1 MTKQLPTEF
10 IGLPAEK
17 LPKHVAIIM
26 DGNGRWAK
34 SKGKTRTTG
43 HREGMKRIIST
54 VRTCSDI
61 GIKYLTLYAFSVE
74 NWKRPRTE
82 IDFLFSLL
90 VEFLRREIE
99 ELHRNNVKLTVIGE
113 ISKIPSTA
121 LAEIN
126 KGIEKTKNNT
136 GLTLCIALNYGG
148 RQEIVNAAKKLAA
161 ECLTGK
167 IKPEDIT
174 ETLFA
179 RKLETA
185 DMPDP
190 DLIIRTSGELRMSN
204 FLLYQL
210 AYSEFVFDKTNWP
223 DFDNARLYSALDEYI
238 RRDRRFG
245 GLQ

>member
-17 LPKHVAIIM
+17 LPRHVAIIM